1 MSLVRAWY
9 NGYNWLGESVYNPF
23 DVLLFISK
31 GKNSCR
37 IGLKL
42 PHRHSWWIFCANA
55 RSIYPTLKPC
65 VWIIKPWVIL
75 M

>member
-42 PHRHSWWIFCANA
+42 PPRHFWWIFCVNAN
-55 RSIYPTLKPC
+55 STCLISKP
-65 VWIIKPWVIL
+65 
-75 M
+75 